1 MANIITE
8 NDDDDLTP
16 TQEYAIAGVVIL
28 LFGLLYWFLNHGWG
42 STDADN
48 VTAGSPLPDSS
59 LVMVKPASLPNSTAL
74 QADMASAGDARVPPA
89 GVQTSAAVEVT
100 AASTQVSA
108 PATGQTVAAVKP
120 EAATAVATT
129 ETALASDEPAPP
141 AKAAVSTD
149 QDTGPVG
156 IASPATTAKPAVQAP
171 AVAVSTQKTP
181 AQVYKL
187 PDGSEVTLGS
197 TGFETGLLQSIMS
210 GEVNKPV
217 IFDKIMFDKGSTS
230 INASS
235 EPQIKATAALLN
247 SYPAIKLLIRGHTD
261 ETGVSNSN
269 TELSLLRANE
279 VGVAL
284 VNLGIDRTRLRI
296 MGMGDSA
303 PIDTNTTEE
312 GRKNNRRVDAMI
324 IQ

>member
-42 STDADN
+42 SPDADS

-59 LVMVKPASLPNSTAL
+59 LVMVKPVSLPNSTAL

-89 GVQTSAAVEVT
+89 GAQTS
-100 AASTQVSA
+100 
-108 PATGQTVAAVKP
+108 
-120 EAATAVATT
+120 AATAVATT

-141 AKAAVSTD
+141 AKAVVSTD

-171 AVAVSTQKTP
+171 AAAVSTQKTP

-197 TGFETGLLQSIMS
+197 TGFETGLLQSIMN

-217 IFDKIMFDKGSTS
+217 IFDKILFDKGSTS